1 MAAPAPG
8 GIPLRPLGLGDI
20 LNGAVTSARRNP
32 AATFGL
38 AAIVMTLNGLLTAVF
53 EAIERTQAHRLTSTQ
68 QALQNG
74 QSLSQQQVDS
84 MLRSVFGVLLPSVLA
99 TVVLTLVLTSALTG
113 MLSVVIGRG
122 VLGRKVS
129 LGEAWRAARLGAV
142 VATSLLLLLIAICVP
157 LPVVVVAVLLAL
169 LHLGPVAVIIAV
181 VGGIAS
187 VVFEIL
193 LAVRLSLALPAL
205 MLERISP
212 WNAIKRSWELSR
224 GSFWRLF
231 GILLLTEIIVGIAA
245 ALLSLPFGIIGGI
258 VGGGG
263 GTISLFSGAATAS
276 IADVTIAAI
285 GSIIAST
292 ITRPISAGVTVLL
305 YADLRMRREG
315 LDLALRSAA
324 ESQALTGQEFD
335 TAWRPPAT
343 SQTGRRQAGDVTA
356 PTAL

>member
-245 ALLSLPFGIIGGI
+245 ALLSLPFGIIGSI
-258 VGGGG
+258 VGGGHDQLVQRRRDG
-263 GTISLFSGAATAS
+263 LDRRRHHCRNRQHRRQHDHQADQRRRHRAAVRRPADAPRGPGPGAAQRRGGP
-276 IADVTIAAI
+276 DPD
-285 GSIIAST
+285 
-292 ITRPISAGVTVLL
+292 RAGVRHRL
-305 YADLRMRREG
+305 APRRP
-315 LDLALRSAA
+315 A
-324 ESQALTGQEFD
+324 
-335 TAWRPPAT
+335 RPDRL
-343 SQTGRRQAGDVTA
+343 GRDCTDAR
-356 PTAL
+356 